1 MGTSKKVYPLTNSKL
16 FGPVV
21 FVSKNFK
28 GLEIPHQYDPLMNLP
43 QNSATLN
50 AHGSASRKSGADF
63 N

>member
-1 MGTSKKVYPLTNSKL
+1 M
-16 FGPVV
+16 

-28 GLEIPHQYDPLMNLP
+28 GLEIPHQYDPLMKLP

-50 AHGSASRKSGADF
+50 ARGSASIKRGADF